1 MKKIRI
7 ICVISIFIGIMM
19 ISVGITLQS
28 KETANTNKESK
39 IYNIKVKDMAASANR
54 IVKNK
59 EEEEQTPQ
67 EQPLF
72 SAVEMETAPAA
83 VVIPPRVEVFEGM
96 TQEELAEK
104 LNRNLGNDVVS
115 GKGDIIASECINK
128 GVDPYIATAILL
140 HETGCGSRCS
150 NLARTCYNFGGQ
162 KGGPGCNGGSY
173 KQFNSI
179 EEGLS
184 GLIDNLNNNYF
195 SRGLN
200 TVETIGPK
208 YAESDTW
215 IGKINW
221 YVEKIRNS

>member
-28 KETANTNKESK
+28 KETINTNKDSK

-83 VVIPPRVEVFEGM
+83 VVIPPRVEVYEGM

-215 IGKINW
+215 VGKINW

>member
-28 KETANTNKESK
+28 KETVNTNKDSK

-59 EEEEQTPQ
+59 EDDEPTPQ

-215 IGKINW
+215 VGKINW